1 MHLNTHFGEIIS
13 LLKFVTFK
21 QNYAFPSFFV
31 PLPHT
36 QSAPVG
42 RPPRPAPCVCNPA
55 PPSLSLCRPQ
65 ERKPSLLLLPL
76 QPAWLAQP
84 SPWSA
89 RTKKLII
96 SSPSLVAQHEG
107 GGAAFSPNAVK
118 AERPYSQSH
127 SSPPVVDL
135 LLLVFR
141 RRRRR
146 HNQHGRGTVLLPG
159 RAGGGAGTGFSNLD
173 FAY

>member
-1 MHLNTHFGEIIS
+1 MHLNTHFGEIII

-21 QNYAFPSFFV
+21 QNYAFSRFFV

-36 QSAPVG
+36 QPAPVG
-42 RPPRPAPCVCNPA
+42 RSAAPPRAYVTPLHLYYRFAARRSGNR
-55 PPSLSLCRPQ
+55 PSS
-65 ERKPSLLLLPL
+65 
-76 QPAWLAQP
+76 
-84 SPWSA
+84 SPSA
-89 RTKKLII
+89 RLARSAFPLVRPHKKKLII

-118 AERPYSQSH
+118 AERPYS
-127 SSPPVVDL
+127 SPPVVDL

-146 HNQHGRGTVLLPG
+146 RHNQHSRGTVLLPG
-159 RAGGGAGTGFSNLD
+159 RAGGGAGTGFSNLN